1 MVSVLLLAG
10 LRERMGSARLEL
22 PAGRVRE
29 LLDELVRRGGDELAR
44 ACYADPAAPLPTPS
58 RDLRV
63 LVNGRSIQFLDGLDT
78 PLEAADTV
86 TIHLAGA
93 RGWPGG

>member
-10 LRERMGSARLEL
+10 LRERVGSATLEL

-29 LLDELVRRGGDELAR
+29 LLEELVSRGGDELAR
-44 ACYADPAAPLPTPS
+44 AFYADPAAQVPTPS

-63 LVNGRSIQFLDGLDT
+63 LVNGRSIRFLDGLETELD
-78 PLEAADTV
+78 AQDAVTV
-86 TIHLAGA
+86 HLAGA